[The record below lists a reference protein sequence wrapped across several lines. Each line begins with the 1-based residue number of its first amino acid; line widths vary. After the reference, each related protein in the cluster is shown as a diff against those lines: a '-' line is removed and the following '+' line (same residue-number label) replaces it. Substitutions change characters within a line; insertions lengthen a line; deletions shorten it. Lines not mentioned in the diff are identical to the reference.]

1 MDTNGTLYLYRSS
14 LLCVNEIIKRLS
26 EGKYQLA
33 EPSMLG
39 KTGNTYNQLKTCNY
53 IMCENENLQFE
64 APAKRS
70 QHANAIHR
78 NIVGCNMLRAFGQTV
93 ATC

>member
-1 MDTNGTLYLYRSS
+1 MNNKLVPQFKTNFFSLFSGLNLQKYKVLEMDRNGTIYLYRSS

-39 KTGNTYNQLKTCNY
+39 KTGLKHMQSIKNLSLY
-53 IMCENENLQFE
+53 VKMKIFNLQ
-64 APAKRS
+64 S
-70 QHANAIHR
+70 
-78 NIVGCNMLRAFGQTV
+78 
-93 ATC
+93 